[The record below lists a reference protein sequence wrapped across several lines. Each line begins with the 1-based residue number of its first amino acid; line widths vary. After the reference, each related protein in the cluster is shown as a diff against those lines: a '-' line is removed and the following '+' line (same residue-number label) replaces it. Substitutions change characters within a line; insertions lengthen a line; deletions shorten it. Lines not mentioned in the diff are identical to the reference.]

1 MEDETAETEGAATPI
16 FTRGSN
22 PILDLIEL
30 TFARCAAAFISV
42 SLGVSIVTG
51 LKYIN
56 QSLPNLSLSAASN
69 YKKRVASRKKLL
81 PYSFGKF
88 KIKEDRVLNPLRALG
103 GTEEGVSSMTSR
115 QQGKVRIY
123 EMTIS

>member
-1 MEDETAETEGAATPI
+1 M
-16 FTRGSN
+16 
-22 PILDLIEL
+22 
-30 TFARCAAAFISV
+30 
-42 SLGVSIVTG
+42 
-51 LKYIN
+51 
-56 QSLPNLSLSAASN
+56 SN
-69 YKKRVASRKKLL
+69 YKKRAASWKKLL